1 MQMQSINTDN
11 IILSLVNSIKEIKL
25 EESEII
31 NPDTILYI
39 MKEYFKDCDITTLI
53 CYKYWIE
60 SEQSNINK
68 NIINIK
74 YLFFKLNNILTRNI
88 TELEF
93 NFNITAQS
101 VDLYNMITIDKFTKY
116 NNDMKKIYNIIC
128 SKFNDMNYFDSSDN
142 ETESYDSSVYSE
154 NNSSESFLKDI
165 ENLNDSDTD
174 ENTEETSS
182 EDFEENI

>member
-1 MQMQSINTDN
+1 
-11 IILSLVNSIKEIKL
+11 
-25 EESEII
+25 
-31 NPDTILYI
+31 
-39 MKEYFKDCDITTLI
+39 
-53 CYKYWIE
+53 
-60 SEQSNINK
+60 
-68 NIINIK
+68 
-74 YLFFKLNNILTRNI
+74 
-88 TELEF
+88 
-93 NFNITAQS
+93 
-101 VDLYNMITIDKFTKY
+101 
-116 NNDMKKIYNIIC
+116 MKKIYNIIC